1 MTEFPYLIDADA
13 VQGLLANNGTAVI
26 NLVAAWC
33 PDCYESQATNLESL
47 RGPLIEDG
55 VMFANLLVQE
65 QKNEYL
71 SPLHQALT
79 LGFGGHGFPRTV
91 LILNGEPVSTDNVE
105 VTESGALNQ
114 LASSFL
120 KLVNE

>member
-1 MTEFPYLIDADA
+1 MTEFPYLIEADA
-13 VQGLLANNGTAVI
+13 VQDLLANHGTAVI

-33 PDCYESQATNLESL
+33 PDCYEAQAANIESL

-55 VMFANLLVQE
+55 LMFANLLVQE
-65 QKNEYL
+65 LKHEYL

-91 LILNGEPVSTDNVE
+91 LILNGEPVSINNVE
-105 VTESGALNQ
+105 VTEDEALSE
-114 LASSFL
+114 LAKRFL

>member
-1 MTEFPYLIDADA
+1 MTKFPYLIEADA
-13 VQGLLANNGTAVI
+13 VQDLLANNGTAVI

-33 PDCYESQATNLESL
+33 PDCYEAQAANIDAL
-47 RGPLIEDG
+47 RSPLVEDG
-55 VMFANLLVQE
+55 VLFANLLVQE
-65 QKNEYL
+65 HKHEYL

-91 LILNGEPVSTDNVE
+91 LILNGEPVSSDNVE
-105 VTESGALNQ
+105 ITDETALNQ

-120 KLVNE
+120 QLIK